1 MLLLFFATGTY
12 TPPTPEPT
20 PTPEVVERHTLN
32 ALTVN
37 RKYFYYK
44 VYTGSL
50 LRAIWRNEV
59 ISEPNYR
66 QVINGAEGEMV
77 IRLARDF
84 ASYGEGKDILLNN
97 TIKVYAVDKEA
108 PTGRLLFNGF
118 IFSYGPVIDGV
129 NEYLEVV
136 IRGQGST
143 LNDRILRDDSGNTTL
158 TYNSQ
163 DPANILKDVI
173 NKFITLEAG
182 QVGYN
187 SSSIELTGTTVSY
200 TFNTNTYREAIDKI
214 VELCPKGWYWT
225 IDSSGIIHLKAKPS
239 TITHSFS
246 VNKDVTYLKPER
258 TLEDLTNE
266 VYFVGADT
274 GVNNL
279 FKKKSNSQSVAAYGR
294 KVEKIIDGRVSLT
307 ATATYII
314 DKVLEEKSEPQ
325 RKTVIKIIDSNG
337 SRDKGYDLE
346 SIKVGDV
353 VQVYQITSGGLEP
366 TLWDNFYWDVDVWD
380 GSLSSALTDAMQIVS
395 LEYNPDYIVIE
406 ATSRLP
412 EVAKRIEDINR
423 NLEST
428 VFQYNPSAPS

>member
-12 TPPTPEPT
+12 TPPTPT
-20 PTPEVVERHTLN
+20 PTPEPAVTRHTIS
-32 ALTVN
+32 ALSVS

-44 VYTGSL
+44 VYTGTL

-59 ISEPNYR
+59 LSEPSYR
-66 QVINGAEGEMV
+66 QSINGAEGEMV

-84 ASYGEGKDILLNN
+84 ASYGEGEDILLNN
-97 TIKVYAVDKEA
+97 TVKVYAVDREA
-108 PTGRLLFNGF
+108 PSGTLLFNGF
-118 IFSYGPVIDGV
+118 IFSYAPTIEGDS
-129 NEYLEVV
+129 EYLEVV

-143 LNDRILRDDSGNTTL
+143 LSDRILRDDSGNTTL
-158 TYNSQ
+158 TYNSY
-163 DPANILKDVI
+163 DPATILKDVI

-182 QVGYN
+182 QVGFTAD
-187 SSSIELTGTTVSY
+187 SIELTGTTVSY

-225 IDSSGIIHLKAKPS
+225 IDASGIIHLKAKPS

-246 VNKDVTYLKPER
+246 VNKEVTYLKPER

-266 VYFVGADT
+266 VYFVGADN
-274 GVNNL
+274 GSNNL
-279 FKKKSNSQSVAAYGR
+279 FRKKANNQSVTAYGR
-294 KVEKIIDGRVSLT
+294 KVDKVIDGRVTLS
-307 ATATYII
+307 ATATFII
-314 DKVLEEKSEPQ
+314 DKILEEKSEPQ

-337 SRDKGYDLE
+337 SRDKGYNLE

-353 VQVYQITSGGLEP
+353 IQVYQITAGGLEP
-366 TLWDNFYWDVDVWD
+366 TVWDSFFWDVDVWD

-395 LEYNPDYIVIE
+395 LEYNPDYVTIE